1 MDVAMRVL
9 VCGVVAGLLAGCGGG
24 AAGPT
29 GPVEVAEVVER
40 VDYYYA
46 CGNEVLELADGRA
59 FYPLER
65 QDQVDPDDYLGAP
78 VAEHP
83 DLVLAAGLVL
93 AVAEPGPGD
102 DVGTLTIYDDGMA
115 HYVSD
120 SGIEAWLDTEVREYG
135 WEC

>member
-1 MDVAMRVL
+1 MRRIIMGVVL
-9 VCGVVAGLLAGCGGG
+9 VAAAAGCGGSTDPLAPG
-24 AAGPT
+24 TTPA
-29 GPVEVAEVVER
+29 VVEVVED

-93 AVAEPGPGD
+93 AVVAPGPGD